1 MPYKNPKK
9 DRNYKAEYAN
19 ETPERKAQRAA
30 RNRARRKYETAKGDL
45 PTNMHVDHK
54 TNLSSGGA
62 ATDLKNLRA
71 LPAKVNESYARNS
84 DGSVKYKTSE
94 KAIAARRKTL
104 RSKTK

>member
-9 DRNYKAEYAN
+9 DRKYAAEYAN

-30 RNRARRKYETAKGDL
+30 RNRARYKFEKANGNL
-45 PTNMHVDHK
+45 PSDVHVDHK
-54 TNLSSGGA
+54 KNLSSGGS

-71 LPAKVNESYARNS
+71 LPAKENVTYARNS
-84 DGSVKYKTSE
+84 DGSVKYSTSE

-104 RSKTK
+104 RTKKK